1 MSELTKG
8 EKTKARIIE
17 SFLRLVGR
25 DGIGSATMRSI
36 AKEADVTEG
45 LLYRYFKNKD
55 AMIDEIWGT
64 FMEVM
69 VQEKRTIM
77 SSDTTDEDVFRKWI
91 HTSYRA
97 YDENPAAFALLFLE
111 DGLELGTKNKNLR
124 QEQFKLFKEFMESL
138 ANRGLLIIDD
148 ATLGTNLFAAQMLV
162 IPRLVH
168 TGRMPGPATQY
179 TDCMTLMT
187 TRVLLKGE

>member
-1 MSELTKG
+1 
-8 EKTKARIIE
+8 
-17 SFLRLVGR
+17 
-25 DGIGSATMRSI
+25 MRSI

-55 AMIDEIWGT
+55 AMIDEIWGS

-91 HTSYRA
+91 NTSYRA

-148 ATLGTNLFAAQMLV
+148 ANLGTNLFAAQMLV

-168 TGRMPGPATQY
+168 GGSMPGPATQY
-179 TDCMTLMT
+179 TDCMTMMT